1 MGVYLKTNSITFFN
15 RLGLI
20 DQGNYPWVINLFII
34 SLMLLP
40 FGFMTFKGLFGIFAA
55 TCLLLSLVALTIKP
69 ESPSRFL
76 TERYSILVILCF
88 SATTL
93 SLTLTEAIRGDFSAR
108 SYDGPIRF
116 LLALPI
122 LIAIYKHRINFPKL
136 LSLVIPIALLGI
148 LVFAKLGSHSYGQR
162 LTNHYLDPIFWGNFS
177 IILGFVSLAS
187 IQYEDYFLLK
197 IYKLFGLLLGIS
209 MSVLS
214 QSRAGWITAIIMF
227 LVWLLLN
234 KEKLTV
240 KKMFVYG
247 FLIFAIPLNLYL
259 FLDSFQNRVDLATI
273 EFLQWLSNSH
283 SESSTSV
290 RLNMMRIGMELFF
303 QAPYLGY
310 GNLKDFSNYI
320 DANTFSPIEKE
331 ALFIIGCCGPHN
343 EAIASSLRAGLL
355 GFFAY
360 IAVYFIP
367 IFIYL
372 KNKNPVASSMGIIFC
387 VGIFTAGFFTEMLGL
402 KISFTLYAI
411 FTSGFIATTL
421 WQKKLFYEQ
430 E

>member
-1 MGVYLKTNSITFFN
+1 METRSTTFFN

-20 DQGNYPWVINLFII
+20 DQGGYHWVINLFIT

-40 FGFMTFKGLFGIFAA
+40 FGFMTFKGLFGILAA
-55 TCLLLSLVALTIKP
+55 ICLLLSLVALIIKP
-69 ESPSRFL
+69 ESPSFFL
-76 TERYSILVILCF
+76 SERYSILIILCF

-93 SLTLTEAIRGDFSAR
+93 SLTLTEAIRGDLSAR
-108 SYDGPIRF
+108 TYDGPIRF

-136 LSLVIPIALLGI
+136 LSLAIPIVLLGI
-148 LVFAKLGSHSYGQR
+148 LVFAKLGSHSYGAR

-187 IQYEDYFLLK
+187 IQSQDYFLLK
-197 IYKLFGLLLGIS
+197 IYKLSGLLLGIS

-234 KEKLTV
+234 KQKLTV
-240 KKMFVYG
+240 RKMVVCG
-247 FLIFAIPLNLYL
+247 FLLFVIPLNLYL
-259 FLDSFQNRVDLATI
+259 FIGTFQHRVDLATM
-273 EFLQWLSNSH
+273 EFLQWLSNSD

-290 RLNMMRIGMELFF
+290 RLNMMKIGIELIL
-303 QAPYLGY
+303 QTPYLGF
-310 GNLKDFSNYI
+310 GNLKDFSSYI
-320 DANTFSPIEKE
+320 DVNTLSTIEKE
-331 ALFIIGCCGPHN
+331 ALTIIGCCGPHN
-343 EAIASSLRAGLL
+343 EAIANALRAGVF

-372 KNKNPVASSMGIIFC
+372 KNNNTMASSMGIMLS

-402 KISFTLYAI
+402 KVSYTFYAI
-411 FTSGFIATTL
+411 LTAGFIATTF
-421 WQKKLFYEQ
+421 WQKKSSYEKR
-430 E
+430 